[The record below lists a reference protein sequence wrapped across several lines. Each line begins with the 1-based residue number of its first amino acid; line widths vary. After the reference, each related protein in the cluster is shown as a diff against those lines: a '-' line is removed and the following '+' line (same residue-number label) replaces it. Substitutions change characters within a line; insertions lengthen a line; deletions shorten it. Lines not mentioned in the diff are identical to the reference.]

1 MHRACKSIKDWASC
15 KCAESRRAELTVI
28 YTSERV
34 QRMEEQEDGDE
45 GGGGGRSEG
54 ERRDALALAHAL
66 QSRDMAVVL
75 QGRRGPF
82 LLTVMMTGPPT
93 RGGRRDAQEM
103 KRPSRPPPCSRST
116 CGARA
121 ALLNDVSLRFRLSR
135 LCCTLRARA
144 QLQRRL
150 AAEQRARREHGATAP
165 HARSHRPEERGGGAA
180 QGAELTE
187 EEKSLHPFKGTFSLA
202 YGVFFSLNGVA
213 VSMATSAVP
222 GDNLPT
228 YKLVVVGDG
237 GVGKSALTIQFFQKI
252 FVPDYDP
259 TIEDSYLK
267 HTEIDGQW
275 AILDVLDT
283 AGQEEFSAMRE
294 QYMRTGDGFL
304 IVFSVTDK
312 ASFEHVDRFHQ
323 LILRVKDRE
332 SFPMVLVAN
341 KVDLVHLRK
350 ITSEQGREMAM
361 KHSITYIETSAKDP
375 PMNVDKAFHELVR
388 VIRQQ
393 VPERAQKKKKKT
405 KWRAD
410 RPSGSARLHCVLL

>member
-1 MHRACKSIKDWASC
+1 
-15 KCAESRRAELTVI
+15 
-28 YTSERV
+28 
-34 QRMEEQEDGDE
+34 
-45 GGGGGRSEG
+45 
-54 ERRDALALAHAL
+54 
-66 QSRDMAVVL
+66 
-75 QGRRGPF
+75 
-82 LLTVMMTGPPT
+82 MMTSVYISVAVSQIHPYWTHSALRKGCSCHY
-93 RGGRRDAQEM
+93 GVY
-103 KRPSRPPPCSRST
+103 PPCS
-116 CGARA
+116 
-121 ALLNDVSLRFRLSR
+121 ALRQRETGLFRIRPMLGCKRILGEVCLLLSNLRMRTLSS
-135 LCCTLRARA
+135 A
-144 QLQRRL
+144 
-150 AAEQRARREHGATAP
+150 HG
-165 HARSHRPEERGGGAA
+165 
-180 QGAELTE
+180 
-187 EEKSLHPFKGTFSLA
+187 
-202 YGVFFSLNGVA
+202 VFSLNGVA

-350 ITSEQGREMAM
+350 ITSEQGKEMAM

-393 VPERAQKKKKKT
+393 VPERAQKKKKT

-410 RPSGSARLHCVLL
+410 RPTGSARLHCVLL